1 LQHQLLMTA
10 NDTLQQQM
18 AQHVARPVGASMRP
32 VGGGVVGG
40 MAPPGV
46 VGRAGVGG
54 GHMGVVGRGGMV
66 GVGGQPQGVVG
77 RAGVAG
83 GKGMG
88 ADGRMVTR

>member
-1 LQHQLLMTA
+1 MTA

-18 AQHVARPVGASMRP
+18 AQHVARPVGGAVRP

-46 VGRAGVGG
+46 VGRAGAGAG
-54 GHMGVVGRGGMV
+54 QMGVVGRAGMV
-66 GVGGQPQGVVG
+66 GGGGQPQGVVG

-83 GKGMG
+83 GKSMG